1 MTMVATIFCLFVA
14 MFVVHPLLLLFD
26 RYQRVQHYI
35 AKIWATLTIFMFY
48 RLVVEGMEN
57 LHLDSSLGVYVAN
70 HQSFLDIYTLLTR
83 RCFKLISKTSIF
95 MFSIIGWA
103 TYLLGV
109 IPLRHDY

>member
-1 MTMVATIFCLFVA
+1 VTVVAAIFLFVA

-26 RYQRVQHYI
+26 RYQRVHHYI

-48 RLVVEGMEN
+48 KLVVKGMEN
-57 LHLDSSLGVYVAN
+57 LPLDSSPGVYVAN
-70 HQSFLDIYTLLTR
+70 HRSFLDIYTLLIG
-83 RCFKLISKTSIF
+83 RCFKF